1 MSIISTNS
9 DKRVENEGRKQTKRH
24 TKDKIKKKLNVLVC
38 KKDLF
43 KRSKEKHNT
52 NFKLIKFDVGIK

>member
-1 MSIISTNS
+1 MINSNS
-9 DKRVENEGRKQTKRH
+9 DKRVDKEGKKETRRH
-24 TKDKIKKKLNVLVC
+24 TTDKLRKKLNVLIC

-52 NFKLIKFDVGIK
+52 NFKLIKFAVGIK